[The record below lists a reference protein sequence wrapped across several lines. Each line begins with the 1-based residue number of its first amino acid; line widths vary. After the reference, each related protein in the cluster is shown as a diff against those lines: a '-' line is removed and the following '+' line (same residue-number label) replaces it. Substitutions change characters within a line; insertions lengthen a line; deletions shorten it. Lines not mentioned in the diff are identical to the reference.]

1 MQAWPLSSS
10 CCGTALPAVGESWP
24 PCRSLFSRCW
34 ISAVLSRWWAA
45 GLGECPSMSWVY
57 QLPPPF
63 LKNRSAFVPAAST
76 GHYHPWLFIDFFF
89 FIFHWNKTVDRKQE
103 IVYWINDLRSCVPM
117 WLGNFIVKK
126 RKKKKKKA
134 GQKKKSEHDT
144 KTFDGKEILVLQNA
158 LNPQGL
164 NTRTL
169 WTPVLKC
176 SSLHLNPAIPRAY
189 IQILKS

>member
-1 MQAWPLSSS
+1 
-10 CCGTALPAVGESWP
+10 
-24 PCRSLFSRCW
+24 
-34 ISAVLSRWWAA
+34 
-45 GLGECPSMSWVY
+45 
-57 QLPPPF
+57 
-63 LKNRSAFVPAAST
+63 
-76 GHYHPWLFIDFFF
+76 
-89 FIFHWNKTVDRKQE
+89 
-103 IVYWINDLRSCVPM
+103 M

-169 WTPVLKC
+169 
-176 SSLHLNPAIPRAY
+176 
-189 IQILKS
+189 